1 MQVAAFVTKEE
12 TKDKQGPMTPNL
24 LTLMK
29 PEKDMSTVK
38 CFRCKKK
45 GHLVNKCPQK
55 AADHTEENV
64 MIAMDEILEVL
75 PDEVLLD
82 TQANISLFHP
92 SALQGVQES
101 ETTIR
106 VNGIGGY
113 QMTVSKKVRL
123 PGFFDVYCH
132 EGIKVNVLCFVDVE
146 DMYELS

>member
-1 MQVAAFVTKEE
+1 MNCVETGTLLPPKDLSTMYGWASNCKKAHNVRDRTMQVAVFVTKEE

-55 AADHTEENV
+55 A
-64 MIAMDEILEVL
+64 
-75 PDEVLLD
+75 
-82 TQANISLFHP
+82 SLFHP

-123 PGFFDVYCH
+123 PGFLMCIVMK
-132 EGIKVNVLCFVDVE
+132 G
-146 DMYELS
+146 SR